1 MGGAT
6 TQPMEADTSTDAQIP
21 ATQEAVLHGLTTA
34 RSTRTV
40 SE

>member
-1 MGGAT
+1 MGAT
-6 TQPMEADTSTDAQIP
+6 TTQLIEADTSTGAQIP
-21 ATQEAVLHGLTTA
+21 ASQEAILHGLTTA

>member
-1 MGGAT
+1 MGAT
-6 TQPMEADTSTDAQIP
+6 TTQLIEADTSTGVRIP
-21 ATQEAVLHGLTTA
+21 AFPEAILHGLTTA